1 MSDSKTKKLQHLQG
15 LLIDEFTTRIASGE
29 ATPSDLNAA
38 RQLLK
43 DNGIH
48 AALKNENPLVNLI
61 QGLPFDDLSDRVIER
76 AQGVINNA

>member
-1 MSDSKTKKLQHLQG
+1 MSEPTKTDKLHKMQS
-15 LLIDEFTTRIASGE
+15 LLIDEFTRRIESGE

-48 AALKNENPLVNLI
+48 AQIKNDNPLLKLVEH
-61 QGLPFDDLSDRVIER
+61 LPFEDVTDR
-76 AQGVINNA
+76 AING

>member
-1 MSDSKTKKLQHLQG
+1 MATDKTDKLHAMQS
-15 LLIDEFTTRIASGE
+15 LLIDEFTRRIESGE

-48 AALKNENPLVNLI
+48 AQIKNDNPLLKLVEH
-61 QGLPFDDLSDRVIER
+61 LPFEDATDR
-76 AQGVINNA
+76 AING

>member
-1 MSDSKTKKLQHLQG
+1 MAIDKTDKLHAMQS
-15 LLIDEFTTRIASGE
+15 LLIDEFTRRIESGE

-48 AALKNENPLVNLI
+48 AQIKNDNPLLKLVEH
-61 QGLPFDDLSDRVIER
+61 LPFEDATDR
-76 AQGVINNA
+76 AING